1 MCGEIL
7 FIIYISIVLT
17 WKVSEPF
24 STFQHMKH
32 QRYDNDIVCNC
43 FHRPL
48 FSLTLVTVWVIVSA
62 SLLVLIAVL
71 VFLKDWLSVG
81 LLVFSRSIVMFVE
94 GEPISDI
101 SAVTL
106 WENNQKSPAPI
117 PEKVRVINL
126 CLECPMSQLV
136 TDLLCEIFSNQWV
149 SPSLVLCN

>member
-1 MCGEIL
+1 MKGQWTL
-7 FIIYISIVLT
+7 FN
-17 WKVSEPF
+17 F
-24 STFQHMKH
+24 ST
-32 QRYDNDIVCNC
+32 YETLNDNDIVNC
-43 FHRPL
+43 FHRLL

-71 VFLKDWLSVG
+71 VFLNDWLSVG

-126 CLECPMSQLV
+126 FLECPMSQLV

-149 SPSLVLCN
+149 SPWLVLCSQTMPRETKHWFVSPLKI